1 MVFTIL
7 IRILALSSLSIV
19 LYKQIKG
26 IIEDVK
32 EKKKKGGEEEKWQEF
47 K

>member
-7 IRILALSSLSIV
+7 IRILALTSLSIV

-26 IIEDVK
+26 IVEDIK
-32 EKKKKGGEEEKWQEF
+32 NKKKGGEKN
-47 K
+47 

>member
-26 IIEDVK
+26 IVEDVK
-32 EKKKKGGEEEKWQEF
+32 EKKKGGENK
-47 K
+47 